1 MKKQILTSLFSL
13 VILCASAQ
21 KMDDL
26 ETTETNQKYHSI
38 GFNAGAST
46 GLGLSYRYQF
56 NKHSYQLTLL
66 PIKGDRNTFINI
78 GGRYAYNFRQDEK
91 TTFFGYVGHATTFV
105 SRKDYD
111 YIEELEYTRKDI
123 SLITGVGFGTEI
135 NLNKVL
141 AFNFALG
148 LAHYYQS
155 EPYNVVSLTG
165 EIGLFYKLN

>member
-1 MKKQILTSLFSL
+1 MKIQILSSLFSFG
-13 VILCASAQ
+13 ILCASAQ

-26 ETTETNQKYHSI
+26 ETFKTNQKYHAI
-38 GFNAGAST
+38 GFNVGAST

-66 PIKGDRNTFINI
+66 PIKGDRNSFINV

-91 TTFFGYVGHATTFV
+91 TTFFGYVGHATTYV
-105 SRKDYD
+105 SRKDFSS
-111 YIEELEYTRKDI
+111 IENSTYTTTNI

-141 AFNFALG
+141 ALNFALG
-148 LAHYYQS
+148 IAHYFQS